1 LFNNSITLFFQ
12 RIGKTFSIPDALSK
26 RNMKDKNLTAVL
38 AFFGGFFGLHRFYLG
53 QTGLGVLYVCL
64 PGLNVLL
71 STLDAIIF
79 LSMDQD
85 RFDEKYNQEEVNP
98 YRSQR
103 ARSGD
108 RYERYRQRELDRKRG
123 RNNRG
128 TSSSRKSNRSSNR
141 RGVSQSRPRSSQPP
155 RNTAREEGLQYF
167 KDYDYEAAIEAFE
180 RSIEQDP
187 RDIATHWNLACAYSL
202 TEDIDKSLYHLD
214 RAVAFGFDDFERLNT
229 HDALAYIRVQDQ
241 FEAFAN
247 NQYRLAPEAPAPA
260 AQQNSTS
267 VDTLNDQADL
277 TTVNTNTD
285 LLDQLQQLGRL
296 RERGLLSEAEFA
308 AQKRKLL
315 G

>member
-1 LFNNSITLFFQ
+1 
-12 RIGKTFSIPDALSK
+12 
-26 RNMKDKNLTAVL
+26 MKDKNLTAVL

-53 QTGLGVLYVCL
+53 QTGLGILYICL

-85 RFDEKYNQEEVNP
+85 KFDQKYNQEEINP
-98 YRSQR
+98 YRRQR

-123 RNNRG
+123 RSSGR
-128 TSSSRKSNRSSNR
+128 TASATRSSSRSNNR
-141 RGVSQSRPRSSQPP
+141 RGVSQSRPAKNNQPS
-155 RNTAREEGLQYF
+155 NADREAGLEYF

-180 RSIEQDP
+180 RSIQNDP

-202 TEDIDKSLYHLD
+202 TEDVDKSLYHLD

-229 HDALAYIRVQDQ
+229 HDALAYTRVQPG
-241 FEAFAN
+241 FEAFVN
-247 NQYRLAPEAPAPA
+247 NQYRLAPEAPAA
-260 AQQNSTS
+260 EAQQNTASNSAS
-267 VDTLNDQADL
+267 VDPLNDQADL

-296 RERGLLSEAEFA
+296 RERGLLSEAEFV